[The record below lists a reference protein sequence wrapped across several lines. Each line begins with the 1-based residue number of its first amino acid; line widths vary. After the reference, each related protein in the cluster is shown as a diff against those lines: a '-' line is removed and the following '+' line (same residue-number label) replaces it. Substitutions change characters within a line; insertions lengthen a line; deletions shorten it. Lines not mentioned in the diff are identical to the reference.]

1 MLIAALDE
9 IAVTHDVTVA
19 QVALNWV
26 IHFNGEIV
34 VTIPGATKVQQAHE
48 NAGAMNFVLSANELE
63 KIDQISRKLMK

>member
-9 IAVTHDVTVA
+9 IAVRHDVTVA

-34 VTIPGATKVQQAHE
+34 VTIPGATKVRQAQE
-48 NAGAMNFVLSANELE
+48 SAGAMNFVLSADELAKMDE
-63 KIDQISRKLMK
+63 ISRKLMK